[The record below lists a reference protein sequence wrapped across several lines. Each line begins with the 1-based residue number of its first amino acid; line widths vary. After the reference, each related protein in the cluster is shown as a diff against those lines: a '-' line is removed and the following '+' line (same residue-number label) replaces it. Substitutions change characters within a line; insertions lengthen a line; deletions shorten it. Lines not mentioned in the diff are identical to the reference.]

1 MGKGQETPRIP
12 PIVAHEALIC
22 TLNLRP
28 ITARRSIFVII
39 FVREAMQNGH
49 FSDIGLILDGCQ
61 RGDRNCQRRLY
72 ELYHAYA
79 MSICLRYAPERT
91 DAAEICNEAFFKA
104 LTSLH
109 RFDREQP
116 FKPWFRR
123 IVINAAVDFFRKK
136 RQLPAMLGL
145 SEMPEMAENPEPFP
159 EISTEID
166 LLPVLAE
173 LSPAYRTVFNLYV
186 MEEFSHREI
195 GQTLGISESASRS
208 NLARATSI
216 LKKILIEKYGRVF
229 QTVQK

>member
-1 MGKGQETPRIP
+1 MR
-12 PIVAHEALIC
+12 
-22 TLNLRP
+22 
-28 ITARRSIFVII
+28 
-39 FVREAMQNGH
+39 NGH
-49 FSDIGLILDGCQ
+49 FSNLGQLLDGCQ
-61 RGDRNCQRRLY
+61 QGDRNCQRRLY
-72 ELYHAYA
+72 ELYFSYA
-79 MSICLRYAPERT
+79 MSICQRYAPHRNE
-91 DAAEICNEAFFKA
+91 AAEICNDAFFKT

-136 RQLPAMLGL
+136 RLLPTVLNL
-145 SEMPEMAENPEPFP
+145 SEMPEIADDPEPFP
-159 EISTEID
+159 EISAETD
-166 LLPVLAE
+166 LLPILAE

-216 LKKILIEKYGRVF
+216 LKKLLIEKYGRGI